1 MLEVAVVPATAD
13 AGAVAD
19 YALLTVVGVFLFAA
33 ALGRLATRAPEQDYD
48 HDHER
53 GQSDG

>member
-1 MLEVAVVPATAD
+1 MPATAD